1 MRPIAGDRISRGSA
15 GAVTFPDPSIFA
27 NSEYTR
33 SGCDQTAGSISKNT
47 AVFTNVLYPE
57 DVDPH
62 RHERVAESLR
72 EELDELIGYE
82 LADPR
87 VGSASITEVLLSPD
101 FRQAHIRISLHGTPH
116 EQEETLAGIN
126 HAKPFLK
133 RELTDRLQ
141 LYRMPE
147 LHFEADLPAA
157 LAAKAPQILKRIK
170 RGRPKEEKNPI
181 P

>member
-1 MRPIAGDRISRGSA
+1 
-15 GAVTFPDPSIFA
+15 
-27 NSEYTR
+27 
-33 SGCDQTAGSISKNT
+33 
-47 AVFTNVLYPE
+47 LYPE

-72 EELDELIGYE
+72 EELEELIGYE

-87 VGSASITEVLLSPD
+87 VGSASLTEVLLSPD
-101 FRQAHIRISLHGTPH
+101 FRQAHIRISLHGTPK

-181 P
+181 S